1 MWFSVHVTS
10 TVHIGSSSHG
20 VLWELVGNSFF
31 CLEMLECLWILHL
44 QYSDLN
50 YLFRVL
56 RHKNKETT
64 LIVLSSLSSFHFHFT
79 HTAFIL
85 TGNLPRLLFS
95 FLYCVSLCR
104 MREDMSSV
112 VCVKETEGQ
121 GDPGEKLSQD
131 ELLCR
136 TREVMQGLEALR
148 AEHQAILEG
157 LMGTL
162 RCLKQSQE
170 GRVVEEKTAMI
181 QRSME
186 MLELGLSEAQV
197 KCGTASKVG

>member
-1 MWFSVHVTS
+1 
-10 TVHIGSSSHG
+10 
-20 VLWELVGNSFF
+20 
-31 CLEMLECLWILHL
+31 
-44 QYSDLN
+44 
-50 YLFRVL
+50 
-56 RHKNKETT
+56 
-64 LIVLSSLSSFHFHFT
+64 
-79 HTAFIL
+79 
-85 TGNLPRLLFS
+85 
-95 FLYCVSLCR
+95 
-104 MREDMSSV
+104 MSSV
-112 VCVKETEGQ
+112 VCVKEMEGQ

-170 GRVVEEKTAMI
+170 GHAVEEKTTMI
-181 QRSME
+181 QRSLE

-197 KCGTASKVG
+197 HCGKSLNVSTLEQKGGSKCFYEEVNLKVMLWLFFLFSIHGTGDDGSVRTSECSGGRETEASSTGTHVNTAPHKN

>member
-1 MWFSVHVTS
+1 
-10 TVHIGSSSHG
+10 
-20 VLWELVGNSFF
+20 
-31 CLEMLECLWILHL
+31 
-44 QYSDLN
+44 
-50 YLFRVL
+50 
-56 RHKNKETT
+56 
-64 LIVLSSLSSFHFHFT
+64 
-79 HTAFIL
+79 
-85 TGNLPRLLFS
+85 
-95 FLYCVSLCR
+95 

-112 VCVKETEGQ
+112 VCVKETDGQ
-121 GDPGEKLSQD
+121 GDPREKLTQD

-136 TREVMQGLEALR
+136 TREVMQGLETLR

-170 GRVVEEKTAMI
+170 GHAVEEKTAMI

-197 KCGTASKVG
+197 QCGNASKVGWNGDLFFLINFLVTE

>member
-1 MWFSVHVTS
+1 MVQFACNLYSAYWVQFPWCFMGVGREFILLPRDVGMFVDFFS
-10 TVHIGSSSHG
+10 
-20 VLWELVGNSFF
+20 LLY
-31 CLEMLECLWILHL
+31 M
-44 QYSDLN
+44 YSD
-50 YLFRVL
+50 
-56 RHKNKETT
+56 TT
-64 LIVLSSLSSFHFHFT
+64 
-79 HTAFIL
+79 FIL
-85 TGNLPRLLFS
+85 TGNAPRLLFS

-170 GRVVEEKTAMI
+170 GRAVEEKTAMI

-197 KCGTASKVG
+197 KCGNASKVG